1 MLDFFS
7 SNNYMVFIL
16 WDEPFMFLL
25 NLISETKVSYQFLAV
40 LYVLNDVNE
49 ADWWLQSHHFIYL
62 SKKASLWQ
70 YPCFYFF

>member
-1 MLDFFS
+1 
-7 SNNYMVFIL
+7 
-16 WDEPFMFLL
+16 MFLL

-62 SKKASLWQ
+62 SKKASL
-70 YPCFYFF
+70 